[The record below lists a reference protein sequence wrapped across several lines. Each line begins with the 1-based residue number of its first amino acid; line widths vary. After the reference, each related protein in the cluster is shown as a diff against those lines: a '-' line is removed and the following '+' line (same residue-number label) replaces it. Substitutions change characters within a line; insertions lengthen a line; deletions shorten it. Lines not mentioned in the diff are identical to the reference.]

1 VILASGSV
9 GSTQILEL
17 SGIGRG
23 EVLGRH
29 GIAVTLDKPGVGENL
44 QDHLQLR
51 AIYKIDGV
59 KTLNETYH
67 NLVKRAWMG
76 MEYA

>member
-1 VILASGSV
+1 ARSAGEVILASGSV

-29 GIAVTLDKPGVGENL
+29 GIPVVLDKPGVGENL

-67 NLVKRAWMG
+67 NLMKR
-76 MEYA
+76 